1 MKSVSENGFLIAL
14 DLAENLV
21 LEKIPF
27 RTAHGIVGN
36 LVQYAHNS
44 KKLLS
49 ELDISDIDSLSIKE
63 IKSKKLFE
71 IIQKTT
77 ISSSLK
83 NRKSKGSSG
92 ISEQTRMLSNRIKSV
107 LSYRKIIKKQ
117 NSEVKK
123 SLDLL
128 SKKVK
133 TLTK

>member
-1 MKSVSENGFLIAL
+1 MCIR
-14 DLAENLV
+14 D
-21 LEKIPF
+21 
-27 RTAHGIVGN
+27 RR
-36 LVQYAHNS
+36 
-44 KKLLS
+44 
-49 ELDISDIDSLSIKE
+49 DIDTLSIKE

-123 SLDLL
+123 ALDLL